1 MARTNDKGVAREV
14 FTLHNT
20 IITINEGVK
29 LLRTRAKE
37 LKHHIFVAYNQW
49 EYKKICK
56 SNIQLGTVMI
66 LSDYQ
71 QNLTIELSTTPTS
84 TVYGANQINV
94 AIFPTVLYYKREGEA
109 IRRKSTITFIS
120 DDLVHDH

>member
-1 MARTNDKGVAREV
+1 M
-14 FTLHNT
+14 
-20 IITINEGVK
+20 K

-49 EYKKICK
+49 EYKKICE

-120 DDLVHDH
+120 DDLVHDHQQVWRFEA

>member
-1 MARTNDKGVAREV
+1 MGVQ
-14 FTLHNT
+14 N
-20 IITINEGVK
+20 
-29 LLRTRAKE
+29 
-37 LKHHIFVAYNQW
+37 
-49 EYKKICK
+49 ICE

-120 DDLVHDH
+120 DDLVHDHQQVWRFEA